1 MKKTMLAILAL
12 AALAGRAAAFHPLIS
27 EDTRFLGVDDRQA
40 EIGFEHVEN
49 THAADVFSNAATAE
63 FAYGFME
70 NIQLLI
76 SAPWQGWSSRGL
88 SESGLGDVSME
99 VKFEAGRAGDWLI
112 AMKPGMSL
120 PAGDE
125 ARSLGAGKDG
135 FWLYTIAG
143 RRAGP
148 WELYLNGGYL
158 YNRNS
163 VDEEKNIFKASAAAA
178 LKVLPKARLAAELA
192 VESSKNKA
200 SSTHPVHS
208 VFGVVWSPYDYLDLD
223 AGVRVGLNPAADH
236 VALLAGV
243 TLRI

>member
-1 MKKTMLAILAL
+1 MKKLILFAL
-12 AALAGRAAAFHPLIS
+12 VSASLCGRAAACHPLIS
-27 EDTRFLGVDDRQA
+27 EDTHFLGTDVRQA

-49 THAADVFSNAATAE
+49 THTADVFSNALTAQ
-63 FAYGFME
+63 FTYGFME
-70 NIQLLI
+70 DIDLLI
-76 SAPWQGWSSRGL
+76 SAPWQGWSSKGL
-88 SESGLGDVSME
+88 SESGLGDVAME
-99 VKFEAGRAGDWLI
+99 AKFAAGRAGAWTI

-125 ARSLGAGKDG
+125 ARSLGAGRGG
-135 FWLYTIAG
+135 FWFYTVAG
-143 RRAGP
+143 RTAGP
-148 WELYLNGGYL
+148 WQFNLNGGYL

-163 VDEEKNIFKASAAAA
+163 VDEEKNILKGSAAAM
-178 LKVLPKARLAAELA
+178 LEVLPKTLLSAELA

-208 VFGVVWSPYDYLDLD
+208 VFGVVWSPYDYLTLD

-236 VALLAGV
+236 VALLAGF